1 MFQKRAEAEITSLRE
16 RLRLTEAELAN
27 LNGSVLDRFGLE
39 VEDVEARIEELYSK
53 RVIELKQHF
62 ELEKEDLA

>member
-1 MFQKRAEAEITSLRE
+1 M
-16 RLRLTEAELAN
+16 RLTEAELAN
-27 LNGSVLDRFGLE
+27 LSGSVLDRFGLE